1 MQLLPTPS
9 MRRRVLIG
17 GLAGVGVALCA
28 PWLIRP
34 AHAAE
39 PLTLWGI
46 PASPS
51 AVFARAV
58 TSPALQA
65 AAPGVTFDVWK
76 STDQMR
82 AGVTSGAFE
91 LFATS
96 TYAAANFYNRGAGTR
111 MVNVITWG
119 VLYVMARD
127 ETLASIADLAGKK
140 VLLSN
145 RHEAPDLLLRMV
157 LGWSGLDPD
166 KDVQLDYVGN
176 PGEAVPLFLSGRGD
190 VAVMHE
196 PAAAAA
202 LLRAGKEGIPIVRAL
217 NITEVYGAH
226 TGRGPRIPQVGLAVS
241 EGYLDAAPEV
251 VAAAH
256 AACVEAGA
264 GVLADPDAAAAAT
277 APLLGLPGP
286 IIAQS
291 LPHVHLDVVS
301 ARDARDDI
309 ALYFE
314 KLMALDPGIVGGR
327 NPDDAFFWG

>member
-1 MQLLPTPS
+1 MTALSTPLLN
-9 MRRRVLIG
+9 RRALLG
-17 GLAGVGVALCA
+17 GLAGLGASALVPSFA
-28 PWLIRP
+28 R
-34 AHAAE
+34 AAE

-58 TSPALQA
+58 GDPGLQA
-65 AAPGVTFDVWK
+65 VAPGARFDIWK

-82 AGVTSGAFE
+82 AGIASGAFE

-127 ETLASIADLAGKK
+127 ESVTRIEDLAGKK

-145 RHEAPDLLLRMV
+145 RHEAPDLLFRMV
-157 LGWSGLDPD
+157 LRWSGLDPD
-166 KDVQLDYVGN
+166 KDVDLDYVGN
-176 PGEAVPLFLSGRGD
+176 PGEAVPLFLAGRGD

-196 PAAAAA
+196 PAATAA
-202 LLRAGKEGIPIVRAL
+202 LLKAGQEGIPLFRAL
-217 NITEVYGAH
+217 DVTEVYGAH

-241 EGYLDAAPEV
+241 EAYLEAHPEI

-256 AACVEAGA
+256 AACVAAGGA
-264 GVLADPDAAAAAT
+264 VLADPEEAARDT
-277 APLLGLPGP
+277 APLLGLPAP
-286 IIAQS
+286 IVAQS
-291 LPHVHLDVVS
+291 LPFVHLDVVS
-301 ARDARDDI
+301 ARDAKDDI

-314 KLMALDPGIVGGR
+314 NLMALDPGIVGGKV
-327 NPDDAFFWG
+327 PDDAFFWG